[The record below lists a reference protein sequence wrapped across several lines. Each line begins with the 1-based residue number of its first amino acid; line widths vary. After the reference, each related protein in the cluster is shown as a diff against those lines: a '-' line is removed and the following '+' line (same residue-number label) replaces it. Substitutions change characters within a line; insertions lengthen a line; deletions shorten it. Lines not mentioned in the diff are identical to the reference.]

1 MNQYT
6 KRKLNEALE
15 FTQNDINKMP
25 TDKLYDYVKIMTKEA
40 NRRRDIL
47 INNPKMGSNPLKK
60 DMMERGKYTMPNE
73 DERFLRQKLV
83 SAYSKAY
90 NLLTTKSST
99 LTGWYDIRK
108 ETRKRFIEKFK
119 NVPDTDTGEL
129 SKEAKDKNKRL
140 MFLSHEKI
148 NNFWDLYNKL
158 AEDPRVSRYVQG
170 LDTNTLLQDVYEI
183 ADSFN
188 FEDLDKKVN
197 SSIRKLVGIGNGNG
211 ILINQYKSKNSGTP

>member
-60 DMMERGKYTMPNE
+60 DMIERGKYTMPKE

-83 SAYSKAY
+83 SSYSKAY

-99 LTGWYDIRK
+99 LTGWHDIRK

-119 NVPDTDTGEL
+119 NIPDTDTGEL

-158 AEDPRVSRYVQG
+158 SEDPRVSRYVQG
-170 LDTNTLLQDVYEI
+170 LDTNTLLQDIYEI

-197 SSIRKLVGIGNGNG
+197 SSIRKLVGRGNGNG

>member
-47 INNPKMGSNPLKK
+47 INNPKMGSNPLKNY
-60 DMMERGKYTMPNE
+60 MIERGKYTMPKE
-73 DERFLRQKLV
+73 DESFLRQKLV

-90 NLLTTKSST
+90 NLLTTRSST
-99 LTGWYDIRK
+99 LTGWGELRK

-119 NVPDTDTGEL
+119 PQPDSDTGKL
-129 SKEAKDKNKRL
+129 SEEAIKK
-140 MFLSHEKI
+140 
-148 NNFWDLYNKL
+148 YNKL
-158 AEDPRVSRYVQG
+158 KHFSYDKINEFWKLYNIVSEHPEVNKYVAG
-170 LDTNTLLQDVYEI
+170 LDTNTLLHDVYEI
-183 ADSFN
+183 AEEFN
-188 FEDLDKKVN
+188 FKDLYKKIG
-197 SSIRKLVGIGNGNG
+197 STLEKLLDEG
-211 ILINQYKSKNSGTP
+211 ILKRQYMEKQDEE

>member
-47 INNPKMGSNPLKK
+47 INNPKMKNNPIR
-60 DMMERGKYTMPNE
+60 DEVTERGKYIMPKE
-73 DERFLRQKLV
+73 DERFLRQKLI

-99 LTGWYDIRK
+99 LTGWEAIRK

-119 NVPDTDTGEL
+119 SRPDTDTEEL
-129 SKEAKDKNKRL
+129 SQEAKDKNQRL
-140 MFLSHEKI
+140 MFISYTKL
-148 NNFWDLYNKL
+148 NDFWGLYNKI
-158 AEDPRVSRYVQG
+158 AEDPRVNRYVQG

-188 FEDLDKKVN
+188 FEKLDKKVN
-197 SSIRKLVGIGNGNG
+197 SSIRKLIGRGNGNG
-211 ILINQYKSKNSGTP
+211 ILINQYKFKNSGNP

>member
-47 INNPKMGSNPLKK
+47 INNPKMENNPIR
-60 DMMERGKYTMPNE
+60 DEVIERGKYIMPKE
-73 DERFLRQKLV
+73 DERFLRQKLISV
-83 SAYSKAY
+83 YSKTY

-99 LTGWYDIRK
+99 LTGWGEIRK

-119 NVPDTDTGEL
+119 SRPDTDTKEL
-129 SKEAKDKNKRL
+129 SQEAKEKNQRL
-140 MFLSHEKI
+140 MFISHSKL
-148 NNFWDLYNKL
+148 NDFWDLYNKI
-158 AEDPRVSRYVQG
+158 AEDPEVIRWVQG

-183 ADSFN
+183 ADSYN
-188 FEDLDKKVN
+188 FEKLDEKVE
-197 SSIRKLVGIGNGNG
+197 SSIKKLVGMEEGSG
-211 ILINQYKSKNSGTP
+211 ILRERYYSKNSGKS

>member
-60 DMMERGKYTMPNE
+60 DMIERGKYTMPKE

-83 SAYSKAY
+83 SSYSKAY

-99 LTGWYDIRK
+99 LTGWKDIRK

-158 AEDPRVSRYVQG
+158 SENPIVSRYVQG

-197 SSIRKLVGIGNGNG
+197 SSIRKLVGRGNGNG

>member
-15 FTQNDINKMP
+15 FTQNDVNKMP

-47 INNPKMGSNPLKK
+47 INNPKMENNPIRDEVK
-60 DMMERGKYTMPNE
+60 ERGKYIMPKE
-73 DERFLRQKLV
+73 DERFLRQKLI

-99 LTGWYDIRK
+99 LTGWGEIRK

-119 NVPDTDTGEL
+119 SRPDTDTKEL
-129 SKEAKDKNKRL
+129 SQEAREKNQRL
-140 MFLSHEKI
+140 MFLSHSKL
-148 NNFWDLYNKL
+148 NDFWNLYNKI
-158 AEDPRVSRYVQG
+158 AEDQEVIRWVQG

-183 ADSFN
+183 ADSYD
-188 FEDLDKKVN
+188 FEKLDEKVE
-197 SSIRKLVGIGNGNG
+197 SSIKKLVGNEEGNG
-211 ILINQYKSKNSGTP
+211 ILKEQYYSKNSGKS

>member
-6 KRKLNEALE
+6 KKRLNEALE
-15 FTQNDINKMP
+15 FIQNDINKMP

-47 INNPKMGSNPLKK
+47 INHPEMKKNPIRGEIE
-60 DMMERGKYTMPNE
+60 ERGKYVMPKE

-90 NLLTTKSST
+90 NLLTTPSST
-99 LTGWYDIRK
+99 LTGWKKIRG

-119 NVPDTDTGEL
+119 SRPDTDTKEL
-129 SKEAKDKNKRL
+129 SQEAKDKNQRL
-140 MFLSHEKI
+140 MFLSHKKL
-148 NNFWDLYNKL
+148 NDFWDLYNKI
-158 AEDPRVSRYVQG
+158 AEDPEVIRWVQG

-183 ADSFN
+183 ADSYN
-188 FEDLDKKVN
+188 FEKLDEKVEN
-197 SSIRKLVGIGNGNG
+197 SIKKLVGEEEGNG
-211 ILINQYKSKNSGTP
+211 ILKEQYYSKNNGK

>member
-6 KRKLNEALE
+6 KKRLNEALE

-47 INNPKMGSNPLKK
+47 ISHPEMKKNPIREEIE
-60 DMMERGKYTMPNE
+60 ERGKYVMPKE

-90 NLLTTKSST
+90 NLLTTPSST
-99 LTGWYDIRK
+99 LTGWKKIRG

-119 NVPDTDTGEL
+119 IRPDTDTKEL
-129 SKEAKDKNKRL
+129 SQEAKEKNKRL
-140 MFLSHEKI
+140 MFLSHSKL
-148 NNFWDLYNKL
+148 NDFWDLYNKIS
-158 AEDPRVSRYVQG
+158 EDPEVIRWVQG

-183 ADSFN
+183 ADSYN
-188 FEDLDKKVN
+188 FEKLDKKLESFVK
-197 SSIRKLVGIGNGNG
+197 KLVGEEEGNGV
-211 ILINQYKSKNSGTP
+211 LKEQYYAKNSGKS

>member
-60 DMMERGKYTMPNE
+60 DMMERGKYTMPKE
-73 DERFLRQKLV
+73 DESFLRQKLV

-90 NLLTTKSST
+90 NLLTTRSST
-99 LTGWYDIRK
+99 LTGWGEIRK

-119 NVPDTDTGEL
+119 PQPDSDTGKL
-129 SKEAKDKNKRL
+129 SEEAIKK
-140 MFLSHEKI
+140 
-148 NNFWDLYNKL
+148 YNKL
-158 AEDPRVSRYVQG
+158 KNFSHDKINSFWRLYKVVSEQSEVNKYVAG
-170 LDTNTLLQDVYEI
+170 LDTNTLLHDVFEI
-183 ADSFN
+183 AEEFN
-188 FEDLDKKVN
+188 FKELDKK
-197 SSIRKLVGIGNGNG
+197 IGDTLEKLLDEG
-211 ILINQYKSKNSGTP
+211 ILKRQYMEKQDEE